1 MIPFSALRDNVE
13 PSVLARGADE
23 LNVSVTLL
31 RKTLRWLGELPPGTR
46 EELLSTVQKP
56 ACNVPRARHPGSLLL
71 VGWSCPACFC
81 FNGEA
86 KATRTECRACG
97 GPAPR

>member
-31 RKTLRWLGELPPGTR
+31 RKTLRWLGELPPATR
-46 EELLSTVQKP
+46 EELLLTVQKP
-56 ACNVPRARHPGSLLL
+56 ACNVPRGS
-71 VGWSCPACFC
+71 
-81 FNGEA
+81 
-86 KATRTECRACG
+86 ATLS
-97 GPAPR
+97 P

>member
-31 RKTLRWLGELPPGTR
+31 RKTLRGLGELPPATR
-46 EELLSTVQKP
+46 EELLLTVQKP
-56 ACNVPRARHPGSLLL
+56 ACNVPRAS
-71 VGWSCPACFC
+71 
-81 FNGEA
+81 
-86 KATRTECRACG
+86 ATLS
-97 GPAPR
+97 P